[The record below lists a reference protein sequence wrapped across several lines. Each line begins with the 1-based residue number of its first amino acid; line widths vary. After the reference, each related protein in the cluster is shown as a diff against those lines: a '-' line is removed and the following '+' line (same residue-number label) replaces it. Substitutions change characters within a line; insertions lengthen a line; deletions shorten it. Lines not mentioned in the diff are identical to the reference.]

1 MVFCS
6 KKCKS
11 SAIAG
16 FHKFECQLKLY
27 ELFEHEKPE
36 IFSLFMALRA
46 ITQKPIQY
54 FTENQQ
60 EIEKFLELDEP
71 KFPFPGRAYNSEDY
85 RALANLMTHVNDL
98 DEHVLMK
105 NSVLSVF
112 FLRFLKT
119 VGFFGRTTEPTKRGG
134 GGEKKSLGTLETFIL
149 RLIHQI
155 VCAQVYNAQPVHKIT
170 KAFAW
175 EKVGSAIN
183 PSLALVNHSCDSNAL
198 RCSVNKSS
206 ILVAAR
212 HIPEDEEITESYT
225 VHFRDSD
232 RDARLYHTLKNFMFE
247 CECEACKKN
256 WPMEGEVREER
267 PNTIHEIPDELH
279 AIPSM
284 SQEKVYKVCFGDKKE
299 CVRKIF
305 AERKVVEKLMT
316 QKKFADA
323 LEAYQDLCETLEKHV
338 RRPHDYY
345 LQVQEQKLRICTKNQ
360 FPQKLNKLYCKLIA
374 SFSVS
379 FWDRSLHLE
388 SLLHS
393 VPREANRRV

>member
-119 VGFFGRTTEPTKRGG
+119 VGFFGRTAEPAKRG
-134 GGEKKSLGTLETFIL
+134 GGEKKLLGALETFVL

-212 HIPEDEEITESYT
+212 HITEDEEITESYT

-232 RDARLYHTLKNFMFE
+232 RDARLYHTLKNYMFE

-256 WPMEGEVREER
+256 WPMQGEVREER

-284 SQEKVYKVCFGDKKE
+284 TQERVYKVCFGDKKE
-299 CVRKIF
+299 CVKKIF
-305 AERKVVEKLMT
+305 SERKLVEKWMT
-316 QKKFADA
+316 QKRFGNA
-323 LEAYQDLCETLEKHV
+323 LEGYQDLCETLEKHV
-338 RRPHDYY
+338 RRPHDYF
-345 LQVQEQKLRICTKNQ
+345 LQVHQQDMRI
-360 FPQKLNKLYCKLIA
+360 L
-374 SFSVS
+374 FSNFYFQYIYV
-379 FWDRSLHLE
+379 
-388 SLLHS
+388 
-393 VPREANRRV
+393 

>member
-16 FHKFECQLKLY
+16 FHKYECQLKLY

-98 DEHVLMK
+98 DEHIHMK

-119 VGFFGRTTEPTKRGG
+119 VGFFGRTVEATRRGG
-134 GGEKKSLGTLETFIL
+134 GGEKKSLGSLETFIL

-232 RDARLYHTLKNFMFE
+232 RDTRLYHTLKNYMFE

-267 PNTIHEIPDELH
+267 PNTIHQIPDELH
-279 AIPSM
+279 AIPSFE
-284 SQEKVYKVCFGDKKE
+284 QEKVYKVRFGDKKE
-299 CVRKIF
+299 CVKKIF
-305 AERKVVEKLMT
+305 SERKLVEKWMT
-316 QKKFADA
+316 QKRFADA
-323 LEAYQDLCETLEKHV
+323 LEGYQDLCETLERHIV
-338 RRPHDYY
+338 RPHEYY
-345 LQVQEQKLRICTKNQ
+345 LQVR
-360 FPQKLNKLYCKLIA
+360 
-374 SFSVS
+374 
-379 FWDRSLHLE
+379 
-388 SLLHS
+388 
-393 VPREANRRV
+393 